1 MIFFSSRIKKKAIIK
16 MSTHA
21 SSTPQLDVTTPVVDN
36 TFETPEV
43 QTNESKKRG
52 RKKGYKVD
60 LMGIVDLGGN
70 GGRSLQTSP
79 KDSVWKLNP
88 RKLDWDDSDTTS
100 YGSSQDSSNES
111 NLEDVEFDEMEDNC
125 ITDMTGT

>member
-1 MIFFSSRIKKKAIIK
+1 

-60 LMGIVDLGGN
+60 LMGIVDLGGK
-70 GGRSLQTSP
+70 GG
-79 KDSVWKLNP
+79 
-88 RKLDWDDSDTTS
+88 
-100 YGSSQDSSNES
+100 
-111 NLEDVEFDEMEDNC
+111 
-125 ITDMTGT
+125 